1 MLTFVI
7 QLKTKT
13 IKIMWNELINVI
25 RFDKV
30 EQEDKEHARLLLKLL
45 NTASGSHLMKK
56 EITNFLEDMVDKYG
70 EIPTKA
76 TLEQQLIELKND
88 YEEYKKKPIKVI
100 DKLDGFHW
108 VNVNDKICA
117 DYELKIKNLESE
129 IARY

>member
-1 MLTFVI
+1 
-7 QLKTKT
+7 
-13 IKIMWNELINVI
+13 MWNELINVI

-56 EITNFLEDMVDKYG
+56 EITYFLEDMVEKYG
-70 EIPTKA
+70 EIPTKT

-88 YEEYKKKPIKVI
+88 YEEYKKKPIKGI
-100 DKLDGFHW
+100 YKLDGFHW

-129 IARY
+129 IARYNKGV

>member
-1 MLTFVI
+1 
-7 QLKTKT
+7 
-13 IKIMWNELINVI
+13 MWNELVNVI
-25 RFDKV
+25 RFNKV
-30 EQEDKEHARLLLKLL
+30 EEEDKKHAKLLLSLL

-56 EITNFLEDMVDKYG
+56 EITHFLEDMVEKYG

-88 YEEYKKKPIKVI
+88 YEEYKKKPIKGI

-129 IARY
+129 IARYNKGV

>member
-1 MLTFVI
+1 
-7 QLKTKT
+7 
-13 IKIMWNELINVI
+13 MWNELVNVI

-30 EQEDKEHARLLLKLL
+30 EEEDKNHARLLLKLL
-45 NTASGSHLMKK
+45 NTASGSHSMKK
-56 EITNFLEDMVDKYG
+56 EIIYFLEDMVEKYG

-88 YEEYKKKPIKVI
+88 YEEYKKKPITGI
-100 DKLDGFHW
+100 HKLNGFNW

-129 IARY
+129 IARYNKGVY